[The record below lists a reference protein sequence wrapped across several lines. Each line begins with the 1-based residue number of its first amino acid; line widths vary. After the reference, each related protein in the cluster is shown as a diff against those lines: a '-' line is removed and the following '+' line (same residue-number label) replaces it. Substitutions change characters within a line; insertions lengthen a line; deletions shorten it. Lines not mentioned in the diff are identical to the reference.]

1 MKNDFAK
8 IKKLKN
14 TDLNYVDLTAIK
26 NIEKMPF
33 SIRILLENILRN
45 YDGFK
50 INDEHIEVIL
60 NYDPKNVV
68 DKEIPFV
75 VNRILMQDFTGVP
88 AIVDLASFRKAF
100 GKYGDPKLVN
110 PIIPVDLIIDH
121 SVVVEYFGTYYSFY
135 KNVELEYEQ
144 NRERYAFLK
153 WAQKYFNNFRLV
165 PPGTGICHQV
175 NLEYLAKV
183 IWVKDGLAFPDTV
196 LGTDSHTPM
205 VNGIGV
211 VGWGVG
217 GIEAEAVMLGQPL
230 YMTLPEVIGVKLINE
245 LPYNVS
251 ATDLVLVITERLR
264 KYGVVGKF
272 VEVFGPALD
281 SLTVPDRATIS
292 NMSPEFGSTIT
303 YFPIDNQTLNYLKL
317 TNRPKDLIELVE
329 RYAKENLLFREN
341 EDKVEYK
348 DVIEIDLSK
357 IELSISGPKRPQDR
371 LNLKD
376 IKTKFIDLISSYK
389 IKKNVSDSNVLV
401 KEKVINSV
409 SIKEDLES
417 YELRDGSV
425 VIAAIT
431 SCTNTSNP
439 YVMLGAGIL
448 ARNAVKK
455 GLSTKRWVKTT
466 LAPGSKVVTLYLE
479 KAGLLPY
486 LEALK
491 FFVSGYGCT
500 TCIGNSGSLPPKIL
514 EAINN
519 GDLVVAAVL
528 SGNRN
533 FEARI
538 NPNVKMNFLA
548 SPILVVAYA
557 LAGRIDIHFESE
569 PLGFDPNGN
578 PVYLKDIYPKKEEI
592 LELISK
598 EIDPE
603 SFSKV
608 YSEIFEGDEYWRNLE
623 FPDKEVFEFNE
634 DSTYIKEAPFFQEEF
649 LNFKVS
655 DIQEARVLLL
665 LGDSITTDHISPAGS
680 IKPDSPAGKYLI
692 SKGVAVKDFNSY
704 GSRRGNHEVMIRGT
718 FANVRLKNL
727 LVDIEGGYTLFIDDE
742 NNTETVMTVYDAAMK
757 YKERNKDLIIIAGKE
772 YGSGSSRDW
781 AAKGTRL
788 LGVKAVI
795 AQSFE
800 RIHRSNLV
808 GMGVLPLQFLP
819 NQDYKTLNLTGK
831 ELYTILIPKDIK
843 PKQLVEVL
851 VYNPDR
857 SLKTKFNVIVRLD
870 SLVEVE
876 YYKSGGI
883 LQYVFKEY
891 LNKYGFKRHNR
902 DKEESY

>member
-1 MKNDFAK
+1 MEL
-8 IKKLKN
+8 KKLKG
-14 TDLNYVDLTAIK
+14 TDFNYVDITNIK
-26 NIEKMPF
+26 NIEKFPF

-50 INDEHIEVIL
+50 VNDEHVNLIM
-60 NYDPKNVV
+60 NYDSKNVI

-100 GKYGDPKLVN
+100 SKYGDPKLVN
-110 PIIPVDLIIDH
+110 PLIPVDLVIDH

-144 NRERYAFLK
+144 NKERYSFLK

-175 NLEYLAKV
+175 NLEYLSKV
-183 IWVKDGLAFPDTV
+183 VYTKDNLVFPDTV

-245 LPYNVS
+245 LPYNAT
-251 ATDLVLVITERLR
+251 ATDLVLTITERLR

-281 SLTVPDRATIS
+281 HLTVPDRATIS

-317 TNRPKDLIELVE
+317 TNRSQELIYLVE
-329 RYAKENLLFREN
+329 RYAKENMLFRQNEN
-341 EDKVEYK
+341 KIEYK

-357 IELSISGPKRPQDR
+357 VEVSVSGPRRPQDR
-371 LNLKD
+371 INLKD
-376 IKTKFIDLISSYK
+376 IKSKFIDLLSTYKPSS
-389 IKKNVSDSNVLV
+389 IQGDSSVLV
-401 KEKVINSV
+401 KEKVINRV
-409 SIKEDLES
+409 SIREDLET
-417 YELRDGSV
+417 YELMDGSV

-439 YVMLGAGIL
+439 YVMLAAGIL
-448 ARNAVKK
+448 ARNAVKR
-455 GLSTKRWVKTT
+455 GLTAKKWVKTT
-466 LAPGSKVVTLYLE
+466 LAPGSKVVTSYLE

-486 LEALK
+486 LEALR
-491 FFVSGYGCT
+491 FFISGYGCT
-500 TCIGNSGSLPPKIL
+500 TCIGNSGTLPKIIL

-519 GDLVVAAVL
+519 NDLVVAAVL

-548 SPILVVAYA
+548 SPVLVVAYA
-557 LAGRIDIHFESE
+557 LAGRIDIDFENE
-569 PLGFDPNGN
+569 PLGYDPNGN
-578 PVYLKDIYPKKEEI
+578 PVYLKDIYPKREEI
-592 LELISK
+592 LELINK
-598 EIDPE
+598 VVDPKDFE
-603 SFSKV
+603 KV
-608 YSEIFEGDEYWRNLE
+608 YSEIFEGDEYWKNLE
-623 FPDKEVFEFNE
+623 FYDNEVYEFDEN
-634 DSTYIKEAPFFQEEF
+634 STYIKEAPFFNDEF
-649 LNFKVS
+649 LYFEVKN
-655 DIQEARVLLL
+655 IEQARVLLL

-680 IKPDSPAGKYLI
+680 IKPDSPAGKYLL
-692 SKGVAVKDFNSY
+692 SKGVSIKDFNSY
-704 GSRRGNHEVMIRGT
+704 GSRRGNHEIMIRGT

-727 LVDIEGGYTLFIDDE
+727 LVNVEGGYTLYIDDE
-742 NNTETVMTVYDAAMK
+742 TKQEQIMTVYEAAMK
-757 YKERNKDLIIIAGKE
+757 YKENNKDLIIIAGKE

-788 LGVKAVI
+788 LNVKAVI
-795 AQSFE
+795 AKSFE

-808 GMGVLPLQFLP
+808 GMGVLPLQFLED
-819 NQDYKTLNLTGK
+819 QDYKTLNLTGK
-831 ELYTILIPKDIK
+831 ELYTILIPSELD
-843 PKQLVEVL
+843 PKQLIEVL
-851 VYNPDR
+851 VYNNDKT
-857 SLKTKFNVIVRLD
+857 LKTKFNVILRLD
-870 SLVEVE
+870 SKVEIE
-876 YYKSGGI
+876 YYKNGGI

-891 LNKYGFKRHNR
+891 LKKYSK
-902 DKEESY
+902 

>member
-1 MKNDFAK
+1 MEL
-8 IKKLKN
+8 KKLKG
-14 TDLNYVDLTAIK
+14 TDFNYVDITNIK
-26 NIEKMPF
+26 NVEKFPF

-50 INDEHIEVIL
+50 VNDEHVDLII
-60 NYDPKNVV
+60 NYDSKNVV

-88 AIVDLASFRKAF
+88 AIVDLASFRKSF
-100 GKYGDPKLVN
+100 SKYGDPKLVN
-110 PIIPVDLIIDH
+110 PLIPVDLVIDH

-144 NRERYAFLK
+144 NKERYSFLK

-175 NLEYLAKV
+175 NLEYLSKV
-183 IWVKDGLAFPDTV
+183 VYTKDNLVFPDTV

-245 LPYNVS
+245 LPYNAT
-251 ATDLVLVITERLR
+251 ATDLVLTITERLR

-281 SLTVPDRATIS
+281 YLTVPDRATIS

-317 TNRPKDLIELVE
+317 TNRPQELIDLVE
-329 RYAKENLLFREN
+329 KYAKENMLFREN
-341 EDKVEYK
+341 ENKIEYK

-357 IELSISGPKRPQDR
+357 VEVSISGPRRPQDR
-371 LNLKD
+371 INLKD
-376 IKTKFIDLISSYK
+376 IKSKFIDLLSTYKLSS
-389 IKKNVSDSNVLV
+389 VQSDSSVLV
-401 KEKVINSV
+401 KEKVINKV
-409 SIKEDLES
+409 SIREDLET
-417 YELRDGSV
+417 YELMDGSV

-439 YVMLGAGIL
+439 YVMLAAGIL
-448 ARNAVKK
+448 ARNAVKR
-455 GLSTKRWVKTT
+455 GLTTKKWVKTT
-466 LAPGSKVVTLYLE
+466 LAPGSKVVTSYLE

-486 LEALK
+486 LEALR

-500 TCIGNSGSLPPKIL
+500 TCIGNSGTLPKIIL

-519 GDLVVAAVL
+519 NDLVVAAVL

-548 SPILVVAYA
+548 SPVLVVAYA
-557 LAGRIDIHFESE
+557 LAGRIDIDFENE
-569 PLGFDPNGN
+569 PLGYDPNGN
-578 PVYLKDIYPKKEEI
+578 PVYLKDIYPKREEI
-592 LELISK
+592 LELINK
-598 EIDPE
+598 VVDPKDFE
-603 SFSKV
+603 KV
-608 YSEIFEGDEYWRNLE
+608 YSEIFEGDKYWKNLE
-623 FPDKEVFEFNE
+623 FYDNEVYEFDEN
-634 DSTYIKEAPFFQEEF
+634 STYIKEAPFFNDEF
-649 LNFKVS
+649 LNFEVKN
-655 DIQEARVLLL
+655 IEQARVLLL

-680 IKPDSPAGKYLI
+680 IKPDSPAGKYLL
-692 SKGVAVKDFNSY
+692 SKGVSIKDFNSY

-727 LVDIEGGYTLFIDDE
+727 LVNVEGGYTLYIDDE
-742 NNTETVMTVYDAAMK
+742 TNQEQIMTVYEAATK
-757 YKERNKDLIIIAGKE
+757 YKEKNKDLIIIAGKE

-788 LGVKAVI
+788 LNVKAVI
-795 AQSFE
+795 AKSFE

-808 GMGVLPLQFLP
+808 GMGVLPLQFLEG
-819 NQDYKTLNLTGK
+819 QDYKTLNLTGK
-831 ELYTILIPKDIK
+831 ELYTILIPSELQ
-843 PKQLVEVL
+843 PKQLIEIL
-851 VYNPDR
+851 VYNNDKT
-857 SLKTKFNVIVRLD
+857 LKTKFNVILRLD
-870 SLVEVE
+870 SKVEIE
-876 YYKSGGI
+876 YYKNGGI

-891 LNKYGFKRHNR
+891 LRKYSK
-902 DKEESY
+902 

>member
-1 MKNDFAK
+1 MEL
-8 IKKLKN
+8 KKLKG
-14 TDLNYVDLTAIK
+14 TDFNYVDITNIK
-26 NIEKMPF
+26 NVEKFPF

-50 INDEHIEVIL
+50 VNDEHVNLIM
-60 NYDPKNVV
+60 NYDSKNVL

-100 GKYGDPKLVN
+100 SKYGDPKLVN
-110 PIIPVDLIIDH
+110 PLIPVDLVIDH

-144 NRERYAFLK
+144 NKERYSFLK

-175 NLEYLAKV
+175 NLEYLSKV
-183 IWVKDGLAFPDTV
+183 VYTKDNLVFPDTV

-245 LPYNVS
+245 LPYNAT
-251 ATDLVLVITERLR
+251 ATDLVLTITERLR

-281 SLTVPDRATIS
+281 HLTVPDRATIS

-317 TNRPKDLIELVE
+317 TNRPKELIDLVE
-329 RYAKENLLFREN
+329 RYAKENMLFREN
-341 EDKVEYK
+341 ENKIEYK

-357 IELSISGPKRPQDR
+357 VEVSISGPRRPQDR
-371 LNLKD
+371 INLKD
-376 IKTKFIDLISSYK
+376 IKSKFIDLLSTYKPSS
-389 IKKNVSDSNVLV
+389 IQGDSSVLV
-401 KEKVINSV
+401 KEKVINKV
-409 SIKEDLES
+409 SIREDLET
-417 YELRDGSV
+417 YELMDGSV

-439 YVMLGAGIL
+439 YVMLAAGIL
-448 ARNAVKK
+448 ARNAVKR
-455 GLSTKRWVKTT
+455 GLTTNKWVKTT
-466 LAPGSKVVTLYLE
+466 LAPGSKVVTSYLE

-486 LEALK
+486 LEALR

-500 TCIGNSGSLPPKIL
+500 TCIGNSGTLPKIIL

-519 GDLVVAAVL
+519 NDLVVAAVL

-548 SPILVVAYA
+548 SPVLVVAYA
-557 LAGRIDIHFESE
+557 LAGRIDIDFENE
-569 PLGFDPNGN
+569 PLGYDPNGN
-578 PVYLKDIYPKKEEI
+578 PVYLKDIYPKREEI
-592 LELISK
+592 LELINK
-598 EIDPE
+598 VVDPKDFE
-603 SFSKV
+603 KV
-608 YSEIFEGDEYWRNLE
+608 YSEIFEGDEYWKNLE
-623 FPDKEVFEFNE
+623 FYDNEVYEFDEN
-634 DSTYIKEAPFFQEEF
+634 STYIKEAPFFNDEF
-649 LNFKVS
+649 LNFEVKN
-655 DIQEARVLLL
+655 IEQARVLLL

-680 IKPDSPAGKYLI
+680 IKPDSPAGKYLL
-692 SKGVAVKDFNSY
+692 SKGVSIKDFNSY

-727 LVDIEGGYTLFIDDE
+727 LVNVEGGYTLYIDDE
-742 NNTETVMTVYDAAMK
+742 TNQEQIMTVYEAAMK
-757 YKERNKDLIIIAGKE
+757 YKEKNKDLIIIAGKE

-788 LGVKAVI
+788 LNVKAVI
-795 AQSFE
+795 AKSFE

-808 GMGVLPLQFLP
+808 GMGVLPLQFLEG
-819 NQDYKTLNLTGK
+819 QDYKTLNLTGK
-831 ELYTILIPKDIK
+831 ELYTILIPSELE
-843 PKQLVEVL
+843 PKQLIEVL
-851 VYNPDR
+851 VYNNDKT
-857 SLKTKFNVIVRLD
+857 LKTKFNVILRLD
-870 SLVEVE
+870 SKVEVE
-876 YYKSGGI
+876 YYKNGGI

-891 LNKYGFKRHNR
+891 LKKYSK
-902 DKEESY
+902 